1 MTGRLT
7 KALGFLLAS
16 CVLLLGACGGDGD
29 SSDRRE
35 PVDDATP
42 IAGVST
48 TSPFPVQYVRS
59 DGKTLEVPK
68 PAERIVSLSP
78 GATEIIFALG
88 AEGRLVAVDNQADY
102 PPAAASF
109 GTKVDAYQPNVETIA
124 GLNPDLVIVADNT
137 GSIVEALDRLNLP
150 VLYADLDDS
159 VKSIDDVFGQIGL
172 IGRLT
177 ATDAKA
183 TELISSLDA
192 RVDAV
197 EEKLTGLPNTRGPK
211 VYHEL
216 DATFYSASTETF
228 IGSIYRTLHA
238 QNIAGDGSGT
248 SYPQLTQEA
257 IIAADPDIIV
267 LADEEFGVSI
277 DSVRARPGWNAIKA
291 VAESRIYAIDPDII
305 SRPGPRIVDALEQ
318 LAKDFYPV
326 TFGGAA
332 PTPGT
337 AELPTPTPVP
347 TP

>member
-1 MTGRLT
+1 LTGRLT
-7 KALGFLLAS
+7 QALAILMAS
-16 CVLLLGACGGDGD
+16 SVLLLAACGSDDD
-29 SSDRRE
+29 STGRRE
-35 PVDDATP
+35 PVDDPTP

-102 PPAAASF
+102 PPAAAGF
-109 GTKVDAYQPNVETIA
+109 GTRVDAYQPNVETIA

-137 GSIVEALDRLNLP
+137 GGIVEALDRLSLP
-150 VLYADLDDS
+150 VLYTDLDDS
-159 VKSIDDVFGQIGL
+159 VKTIDDVFGQIGL
-172 IGRLT
+172 LGRLT

-216 DATFYSASTETF
+216 DATFYSASTGTF

-238 QNIAGDGSGT
+238 QNIAGDGGGT

-291 VAESRIYAIDPDII
+291 VAENRIYAIDPDII

-326 TFGGAA
+326 TFGGTA